1 MFKSPTIVLVLITFI
16 ILHTSV
22 PVAESFINLSAVG
35 DFFTNLWDSRADNCF
50 YAARYHGNVSDQFRE
65 KVKYWEIEDVQN
77 VSDRRI
83 SKDCSGSF
91 YGCQTHACIDGKG
104 NPVFVFNLCASSAA
118 ASGENN
124 TGHCSHPE
132 LEEFCA
138 MEGGK
143 SKCAICEN
151 GMCNE
156 ANIEMQSVVGL
167 LDINGTAVVENG
179 TKNAKTGVKSGG
191 NTTDDGN
198 SATTDAN
205 ENAMTEDD
213 NGAKKVEKS
222 GMTEE
227 EVEEVEEDSA
237 KEEDESVEEAK
248 SDEKSA
254 TPDSF
259 MGYIVA
265 SSSSSEEVK
274 K

>member
-1 MFKSPTIVLVLITFI
+1 MFKYPTIVLVLITFI
-16 ILHTSV
+16 ILHIAV
-22 PVAESFINLSAVG
+22 PSAESFINLSAVG
-35 DFFTNLWDSRADNCF
+35 DFFANLWDSRADNCF
-50 YAARYHGNVSDQFRE
+50 YAARYHGNVSDQFHE

-91 YGCQTHACIDGKG
+91 YGCQTHACIDAKG

-132 LEEFCA
+132 LEELCA

-156 ANIEMQSVVGL
+156 ANIELQNVMG
-167 LDINGTAVVENG
+167 LDINGTIGTAVVENG
-179 TKNAKTGVKSGG
+179 TKSAKTGETGG
-191 NTTDDGN
+191 DTTDDGN

-205 ENAMTEDD
+205 GNGGDATTDKNSGAMIRA
-213 NGAKKVEKS
+213 GIFSGEKNS
-222 GMTEE
+222 IRGLRRGFFRG
-227 EVEEVEEDSA
+227 
-237 KEEDESVEEAK
+237 
-248 SDEKSA
+248 EK
-254 TPDSF
+254 TP
-259 MGYIVA
+259 I
-265 SSSSSEEVK
+265 
-274 K
+274 